1 MPNMSSDQIRD
12 ISVRVVEGFF
22 NDKIPLSQGL
32 AKEASAN
39 DLNLEQIKRA
49 TEVTNTITHLKMM
62 ELSKDRTAEFP
73 LCKTAEVMV
82 AIVTPQ
88 EIEQNEKVAS
98 LTESEQSYIPSEIST
113 HEQTVQFI
121 KEAAA
126 NALVLSQLEDRA
138 ITLQDEL
145 VKVASEVKKDKDWM
159 RKLSSVDVGPHYQE
173 LSVLIS
179 GEASEPKDLAKFS
192 LYKEAELKKVKALSE
207 LYKEAQRLVSELSIR
222 RDLDKRAETL
232 EQTLVKEAFIGKMIG
247 KGLGQVVKQTS
258 NVAKKVGVKAFS
270 EAKSGVGIATG
281 ADALTYHS
289 IGGAGKSINGN
300 NKDVWDALQN

>member
-1 MPNMSSDQIRD
+1 MPDMSSDQIRD
-12 ISVRVVEGFF
+12 VSIRVVEGFF
-22 NDKIPLSQGL
+22 NDKTPLSQGL

-39 DLNLEQIKRA
+39 DMNLEQIKRA
-49 TEVTNTITHLKMM
+49 CEVTNTITHLKMM
-62 ELSKDRTAEFP
+62 ELSKDRTAEFQ
-73 LCKTAEVMV
+73 LCKTAEVMIS
-82 AIVTPQ
+82 IVTP
-88 EIEQNEKVAS
+88 EGCESHEKEAS
-98 LTESEQSYIPSEIST
+98 LTETEQEYVPSEIST

-258 NVAKKVGVKAFS
+258 NVAKKVGVKSFS
-270 EAKSGVGIATG
+270 AAKSEVGIAAG